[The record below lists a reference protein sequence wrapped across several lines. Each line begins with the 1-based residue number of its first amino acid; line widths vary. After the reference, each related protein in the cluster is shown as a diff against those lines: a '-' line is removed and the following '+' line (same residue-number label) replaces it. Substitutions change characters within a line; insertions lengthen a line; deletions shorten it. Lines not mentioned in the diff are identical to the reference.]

1 MYSLYQNFLYISSII
16 AILLSIFVFIKN
28 KKSQISFNF
37 LSLSLSIFILLF
49 SYAQMSG
56 TYNLDIAFI
65 WAKIGFIGIAFFP
78 LSVFL
83 FIFTFIDI
91 KLKKSQYL
99 LLVIPVL
106 FFICLAIFS
115 DLVIKEVAPNS
126 WGIYPHAGKLYILF
140 IGYSILMILFP
151 IYNSYKYI
159 QNNEVTSIKK
169 QKVIYM
175 MLVYLLSLVLFLFD
189 NLFFYDIFVFEP
201 ILYLTTLFCLV
212 SIIIIISSYN
222 LTNVKVTLIKFL
234 IFIFMLFLVLILSNY
249 ILVSSTNIYISNF
262 LSFMLTIGCF
272 LVYKKVIIKTEEVLL
287 AQNRH
292 YQNLLIHAASGMAK
306 EHNLE
311 RLLKLIAIIVLKT
324 IKVSFVAIFLENK
337 QEQNFE
343 IKILRSFSNKTSEL
357 MFSYDYEHPFVNFVR
372 HKEAPFLFDEMPQY
386 IAHSIIL
393 PFRAALVVPSFFE
406 GVKGFMVIGEKNN
419 KDIFTRDDISI
430 FKMLA
435 RQTSLAMENCLFFD
449 EYKQAQEKIFTAEK
463 LASIGGLAEGIA
475 HQIRNR
481 LNQFSMIS
489 GELKYEIKDFKESNK
504 NVIDSNTKLTNTFN
518 YIDELSES
526 LKNNVEKTDDVIK
539 GILDYAKI
547 ESRYRMFEVFQLKEI
562 VDLSYDLLKVKHR
575 LSKKLKIISHFE
587 DHDVFFGIKS
597 QMMEVVYNLMDNA
610 YEAIDEKFSMLK
622 KDEQLKFVPKIDIF
636 LIKKEKTNVF
646 KISDNGIGIKEE
658 NVSKIFIPFFTTK
671 ASSKSGTGIGMYI
684 VKRMVVENHNGKVW
698 LESTYMHG
706 TDIII
711 ELPNI

>member
-1 MYSLYQNFLYISSII
+1 MYSLYQNFLYISS
-16 AILLSIFVFIKN
+16 AAAAMLSVYVFIKN
-28 KKSQISFNF
+28 KKSQLSFNF
-37 LSLSLSIFILLF
+37 FALAVTIFIWLF
-49 SYAQMSG
+49 SYAEMAG
-56 TYNLDIAFI
+56 TYNLGQALI
-65 WAKIGFIGIAFFP
+65 WAKTGFVGIALFP
-78 LSVFL
+78 LAVFL
-83 FIFTFIDI
+83 LIFTFIKI
-91 KLKKSQYL
+91 KLETIHYVL
-99 LLVIPVL
+99 LLLPPL
-106 FFICLAIFS
+106 FFIGLNIFS
-115 DLVIKEVAPNS
+115 NLLVKEVSANS
-126 WGIYPHAGKLYILF
+126 WGIYPHAGKLYVLF
-140 IGYSILMILFP
+140 IIYSILMFLWSL
-151 IYNSYKYI
+151 YNAYKYI
-159 QNNEVTSIKK
+159 QKDEVTSIKK

-175 MLVYLLSLVLFLFD
+175 ILVFLLSLVLFLFD
-189 NLFFYDIFVFEP
+189 NLFFYDVFVFEP
-201 ILYLTTLFCLV
+201 ILYLTTLFCLI
-212 SIIIIISSYN
+212 SSAIIISSNN

-272 LVYKKVIIKTEEVLL
+272 LVYKKVIIKAEEVLL
-287 AQNRH
+287 AQNKH

-306 EHNLE
+306 EHNLD

-337 QEQNFE
+337 HEQSFE
-343 IKILRSFSNKTSEL
+343 IKILRSFSNKTNEL
-357 MFSYDYEHPFVNFVR
+357 MFSYDYDHPFVNFVR
-372 HKEAPFLFDEMPQY
+372 HKEEPFLFDEMPQY
-386 IAHSIIL
+386 IAHSVVL
-393 PFRAALVVPSFFE
+393 PFRVALVVPSFFE

-449 EYKQAQEKIFTAEK
+449 EYKHAQEKIFTAEK

-489 GELKYEIKDFKESNK
+489 GELKYEIKDCKESNVLTMENNK
-504 NVIDSNTKLTNTFN
+504 KLKDSFN
-518 YIDELSES
+518 YLDELAES
-526 LKNNVEKTDDVIK
+526 LRNNVEKTDDVIK

-562 VDLSYDLLKVKHR
+562 VDLAYDLLKVKHR
-575 LSKKLKIISHFE
+575 LSKKLKIINNFE
-587 DHDVFFGIKS
+587 DRDVIFAVKS
-597 QMMEVVYNLMDNA
+597 QMMEVVYNLIDNA

-622 KDEQLKFVPKIDIF
+622 KDEQLNFIPKIEIS
-636 LIKKEKTNVF
+636 LIKKEKLDIF

-658 NVSKIFIPFFTTK
+658 NISKIFIPFFTTK

-684 VKRMVVENHNGKVW
+684 VKRMVEENHNGKVW
-698 LESTYMHG
+698 FESTYMHG